1 MGPGHWVHG
10 AETLHFTLRSLEP
23 YRSVIPAAIR
33 ELYGEAARR
42 AVRGMSPVRVDL
54 CGVTLHRGGVL
65 VEGQPV
71 DGALEKLADRFAE
84 ELGEAGAFQD
94 WRRDRW
100 YVSLMHFAQP
110 LGDPRKLVAWCDEH
124 AEVRVGTAVLTSVDI
139 VQAVTTATGVRL
151 NTLVRASDTGDH
163 SSR

>member
-1 MGPGHWVHG
+1 M
-10 AETLHFTLRSLEP
+10 ETLHFTLRSLEP
-23 YRSVIPAAIR
+23 YRSVIPAADLL
-33 ELYGEAARR
+33 LYGGAARR
-42 AVRGMSPVRVDL
+42 AVRGMLPVRVRL
-54 CGVTLHRGGVL
+54 RGVTLHRGGVL

-110 LGDPRKLVAWCDEH
+110 LGDPARLMAWCDER
-124 AEVRVGTAVLTSVDI
+124 AGMSVGTAVLTGLDI
-139 VQAVTTATGVRL
+139 VQAVKTATGVRL
-151 NTLVRASDTGDH
+151 DTLVRASDSGDH